1 MAQLLNKAQP
11 GDVITAEDW
20 NLVVDAINELL
31 QSGQTSGIKVAAL
44 LPAGTAADPIRIGLL
59 TQITGQNFGF
69 AIGLTKVI
77 FEQLGSQVTVLR
89 SDMLSGSSD
98 ERLLFIMPPIP
109 GITADGV
116 ASTMRVNNGVAS
128 DTRSVVVKPVVI
140 ELLGDAFVTF
150 RGDTSPNPNPNPIL
164 PGQPASFAFRLQTAT
179 NLPATFDLVA
189 EVPSASVAVPAGFV
203 DSIEFRDQAN
213 QLIAS
218 KRIDLGKS
226 ETRNITVRIPQIP
239 TAFNNQKF
247 TLRVKA
253 TSGGVVGTDQRE
265 FPVGTPVV
273 ETDPAIEVLQTSH
286 TVFDITSG
294 TVDSNTANG
303 RLEGGSSIL
312 LRAGKVMHIPF
323 NVSLKQA
330 ATYTVTIQP
339 KPGTVLTG
347 WTLQLINT
355 PAVINAPAG
364 DPPRVLTFSVNPTA
378 GAIANG
384 FLIFKIKRSGVATEW
399 SKEFSVQLLP

>member
-59 TQITGQNFGF
+59 AQITGQNFGF
-69 AIGLTKVI
+69 AIGLSKVT
-77 FEQLGSQVTVLR
+77 FEQLGSQITVLR

-109 GITADGV
+109 GLPADGV
-116 ASTMRVNNGVAS
+116 TSTMRVNNGVAS

-140 ELLGDAFVTF
+140 DLQGDVFVNF
-150 RGDTSPNPNPNPIL
+150 RGDTSPNPNPNPIVAA
-164 PGQPASFAFRLQTAT
+164 QAASFAFRLQSAT
-179 NLPATFDLVA
+179 NLPATFDLAA
-189 EVPSASVAVPAGFV
+189 EVPSATVPVPAGFA
-203 DSIEFRDQAN
+203 DSIEFRDQSN
-213 QLIAS
+213 QVIAS
-218 KRIDLGKS
+218 KRVDLGKS
-226 ETRNITVRIPQIP
+226 ETRNITVRIPLVP
-239 TAFNNQKF
+239 ANFNNQKF

-253 TSGGVVGTDQRE
+253 TSGSVVGTDQRE

-286 TVFDITSG
+286 TVFDIVSG
-294 TVDSNTANG
+294 NVDSSPASG
-303 RLEGGSSIL
+303 RLEGGTSIL

-330 ATYTVTIQP
+330 ATYAVTIQP

-355 PAVINAPAG
+355 PSNIVAPAG
-364 DPPRVLTFSVNPTA
+364 DPPRVFTIGVNPTA

-384 FLIFKIKRSGVATEW
+384 ALIFRIKRSGVATEW
-399 SKEFSVQLLP
+399 SREFSVQLLP